1 MISTGVALASRGELH
16 FHLGGFL
23 VQAGAVLVS
32 PRNFLL
38 FPPSHP
44 IYLPYDSSNLPV

>member
-32 PRNFLL
+32 LL
-38 FPPSHP
+38 PLSLSPSNSPIHTRSLNPP
-44 IYLPYDSSNLPV
+44 V